1 MRDFARLQLTGDFDP
16 LSKEKDLMKTW
27 FTSIVVLAI
36 ATVVL
41 AQPAAVPPAPETYLG
56 YKIGERFTPH
66 HRIVSYLEELAR
78 TSPLIS
84 VERYGETYEGREL
97 TFAVITSPANRSKLE
112 EIRNRSTEISRPD
125 QTSPERARDIA
136 RTGPVIVWL
145 AFGVHGNE
153 SSSSEAS
160 LLVARRLL
168 ENDPEMTSI
177 LERAVIVIDPL
188 QNPDG
193 RERYINW
200 FRGTRG
206 SNPNASRDAAEH
218 GEPWPGGR
226 FNHYLVDMNRDWAW
240 GSQRETR
247 ARIDAYR
254 QWNPQVFVDFH
265 EMSPESTY
273 FFPPDADP
281 VNANLPAGIQGWL
294 ERFGKANAAAFG
306 QNGWPFFVKETY
318 DLFYPGY
325 GDSWPALRGSVG
337 MTYEM
342 AGGGRAGSIYER
354 EDGTQVTLADRA
366 LRHFTTAMATLR
378 TAADGREDLILN
390 TYNGLRT
397 VMQEGKTTY
406 LLLPDSP
413 NFNHLVQTLTR
424 QGIEVGTL
432 KEPTSLKV
440 SALDSDRSETRQ
452 FIPGTAVIS
461 TGQPLGALAQALLER
476 SPLLTKAFIDY
487 QRERVNEDEPD
498 QFYDVTS
505 WSLPIASNVEAW
517 VVKNAGKLPVETW
530 REATPVTSVRAAKFG
545 YLIRGTDP
553 RVYHA
558 AGLMVLS
565 KIKFSVTTEA
575 FRIEGGEFSRGTLLV
590 MKQNNS
596 AQIDNAFNAILEK
609 SGAAALPIDNAW
621 SGDTSFGSSRFQF
634 VKEPKIA
641 LVSGA
646 GTGASAFGS
655 LWYTLDI
662 DTPIPHTVIRSD
674 RFDGIDLNR
683 FNVIVMPD
691 GEGYSDAWRKPTVE
705 KLTAWVRNGG
715 TIVAVKGAAQF
726 LRSKDVELSKV
737 KEWSSPKKK
746 DDEPVTDAR
755 YNDFRIS
762 GAALRT
768 RMNGRSY
775 LTFGMTR
782 PPAVVI
788 DGSRALLAL
797 PHRVDN
803 VITVEDVNPVVSG
816 FTYPESVERI
826 KGSLYLSDEKVG
838 RGSVVTI
845 ADEPHFRLFW
855 RGTLPVFLNAV
866 LYSPSF
872 R

>member
-1 MRDFARLQLTGDFDP
+1 
-16 LSKEKDLMKTW
+16 MKPW
-27 FTSIVVLAI
+27 FTSVIVLAVT
-36 ATVVL
+36 TVAL
-41 AQPAAVPPAPETYLG
+41 AQPSATPPTPESYLG

-66 HRIVSYLEELAR
+66 HRILGYFEELAR
-78 TSPLIS
+78 TSPLLSI
-84 VERYGETYEGREL
+84 ERYGETYEGRDL
-97 TFAVITSPANRSKLE
+97 TYAVITSPANRSKLE
-112 EIRNRSTEISRPD
+112 EIRKRSVEITRPD
-125 QTSPERARDIA
+125 LTSPERAREIA

-168 ENDPEMTSI
+168 ENDPEMASI
-177 LERAVIVIDPL
+177 LERSVIIIDPL
-188 QNPDG
+188 ENPDG

-200 FRGTRG
+200 FRGARG
-206 SNPNASRDAAEH
+206 SNPNPSREASEH
-218 GEPWPGGR
+218 QEPWPGGR
-226 FNHYLVDMNRDWAW
+226 FNHYMVDMNRDWAW
-240 GSQRETR
+240 QSQRETR
-247 ARIDAYR
+247 ARVDAYMH
-254 QWNPQVFVDFH
+254 WNPQVLVDFH

-281 VNANLPAGIQGWL
+281 VNANLPTAIQPWL
-294 ERFGKANAAAFG
+294 ERFGKANAEAFG
-306 QNGWPFFVKETY
+306 KNGWPFFVKETY

-325 GDSWPALRGSVG
+325 GDSWPALRGSIG

-342 AGGGRAGSIYER
+342 AGGGRAGSVYER

-366 LRHFTTAMATLR
+366 LRHFTTALATVR
-378 TAADGREDLILN
+378 TATEGREDLILY
-390 TYNGLRT
+390 TYNGLRSA
-397 VMQEGKTTY
+397 MLEGKTTY

-413 NFNHLVQTLTR
+413 SFNHLIQTLTR

-432 KEPTSLKV
+432 KDATSLKV

-452 FIPGTAVIS
+452 FLPGTAVIS
-461 TGQPLGALAQALLER
+461 TGQPLGALVQALLER

-505 WSLPIASNVEAW
+505 WSLPIASNVETY
-517 VVKNAGKLPVETW
+517 VLKNAGKLPVDRW
-530 REATPVTSVRAAKFG
+530 VAPTPATSVRSARFG

-558 AGLMVLS
+558 AGLMLQS
-565 KIKFSVTTEA
+565 KVKFSVTTET
-575 FRIEGGEFSRGTLLV
+575 FRIEGGEFPRGTLLV
-590 MKQNNS
+590 MRQNNN
-596 AQIDNAFNAILEK
+596 AQIDTVLNSILVT
-609 SGAAALPIDNAW
+609 SGAQALPIDNAW

-641 LVSGA
+641 LVSGSA
-646 GTGASAFGS
+646 TGATAFGA

-674 RFDGIDLNR
+674 RMESIDLNR

-691 GEGYSDAWRKPTVE
+691 GGGYGDAWKKSTVD

-715 TIVAVKGAAQF
+715 TIVAVSGAAAF

-737 KEWSSPKKK
+737 KEWSEPKKK
-746 DDEPVTDAR
+746 DDEPVTDSR

-768 RMNGRSY
+768 RMNQRSY
-775 LTFGMTR
+775 LTFGLTR
-782 PPAVVI
+782 PPAVMI
-788 DGSRALLAL
+788 EGSKALLAL

-803 VITVEDVNPVVSG
+803 VITVEETNPVVSG
-816 FTYPESVERI
+816 FAFPESIERI
-826 KGSLYLSDEKVG
+826 KGSLYLGDEKIG
-838 RGSVVTI
+838 RGSIVTF

-855 RGTLPVFLNAV
+855 RGTLPIFLNAV